1 MSFCLYYLNL
11 NNTALARSK
20 AMLKKTILV
29 ADDEDLIRELLADAL
44 GDEFDILSAS
54 DGKEALS
61 LYKQHQDK
69 IALVITDLIM
79 PNMRGDELAKQMRQI
94 RPSLPIVFI
103 SGYEREIETDTLL
116 ANGRAAF
123 LPKPFD
129 IGTLTET
136 LREVLD

>member
-1 MSFCLYYLNL
+1 
-11 NNTALARSK
+11 
-20 AMLKKTILV
+20 MLKKTILV

-44 GDEFDILSAS
+44 SDEFNILSAS
-54 DGKEALS
+54 NGEEALS
-61 LYKQHQDK
+61 LYKQHQDE

-103 SGYEREIETDTLL
+103 SGYEREIKTDGLL
-116 ANGRAAF
+116 ANGRAVF

-129 IGTLTET
+129 IANLTST
-136 LREVLD
+136 LREVLV

>member
-1 MSFCLYYLNL
+1 
-11 NNTALARSK
+11 
-20 AMLKKTILV
+20 MLKKTILV

-44 GDEFDILSAS
+44 GDEFNILSAS
-54 DGKEALS
+54 NGEEALS
-61 LYKQHQDK
+61 LYKQHQDE

-79 PNMRGDELAKQMRQI
+79 PNMRGDELAEKLRKL
-94 RPSLPIVFI
+94 RPTLPIIFI

-129 IGTLTET
+129 ITNLTST
-136 LREVLD
+136 LREVLV